1 MNAPAP
7 SAQLMSGDDFR
18 ESLRRYKPRVFL
30 DGRMVDSVADER
42 GFGPGINAIALT
54 YDYALKPQYA
64 PLMTAVQHTSGK
76 RVNRLSH
83 INTSSGDLLN
93 KLEAVRLVCQETGCA
108 QRYLTHDALNAIGQV
123 SSRIDDAHGTTE
135 NTARFL
141 NYLHRV
147 QDQDLTLG
155 IAMTDAKGDR
165 SKRPHEQ
172 SNVDSYL
179 HVVERNALSNGKRG
193 IVISGTKA
201 IVTGAPYVHELLVMP
216 CRNMGKEDAD
226 FAVCCAVPLDAPGI
240 TIIARPAGRP
250 GEKVEHGAP
259 LFSRKYGQS
268 TGVVMFDKVFVPWD
282 NVFYAGQDE
291 TWEHSGH
298 LTYSY
303 ATHHRHTCIGA
314 RAGFGDL
321 LIGAGALMCE
331 ANGFDPA
338 KETHLREQ
346 MVELI
351 TITESFFAC
360 GVAASV
366 YGKPDPHSHTFMP
379 DPVFSNIGK
388 LLLATKIYDMHR
400 IAHYVSG
407 GLIVT
412 LPGPDED
419 HNPET
424 GAKLSEV
431 LRANPDVPYEQ
442 RIETA
447 RFIEDLTAGYQ
458 GGWYSV
464 ISLHGG
470 GSPAAMKQEIYRNY
484 PIGSKV
490 ELVER
495 ILERGIAADGSP
507 AAAPHDPNRAI
518 TKNRQPGKCCDTG
531 CTVPGQPVMVD
542 LPDVAASSPRGKLF
556 FNEK

>member
-1 MNAPAP
+1 MC
-7 SAQLMSGDDFR
+7 LF
-18 ESLRRYKPRVFL
+18 
-30 DGRMVDSVADER
+30 
-42 GFGPGINAIALT
+42 
-54 YDYALKPQYA
+54 
-64 PLMTAVQHTSGK
+64 
-76 RVNRLSH
+76 
-83 INTSSGDLLN
+83 
-93 KLEAVRLVCQETGCA
+93 
-108 QRYLTHDALNAIGQV
+108 
-123 SSRIDDAHGTTE
+123 
-135 NTARFL
+135 
-141 NYLHRV
+141 
-147 QDQDLTLG
+147 
-155 IAMTDAKGDR
+155 DR
-165 SKRPHEQ
+165 
-172 SNVDSYL
+172 
-179 HVVERNALSNGKRG
+179 
-193 IVISGTKA
+193 
-201 IVTGAPYVHELLVMP
+201 
-216 CRNMGKEDAD
+216 
-226 FAVCCAVPLDAPGI
+226 
-240 TIIARPAGRP
+240 
-250 GEKVEHGAP
+250 
-259 LFSRKYGQS
+259 
-268 TGVVMFDKVFVPWD
+268 VFVPMD
-282 NVFYAGQDE
+282 NVFYAGE
-291 TWEHSGH
+291 WEHSGH
-298 LTYSY
+298 LTYNY

-331 ANGFDPA
+331 ANGFDPGR
-338 KETHLREQ
+338 ESHLREQ

-366 YGKPDPHSHTFMP
+366 YGKADSYSQTFMP
-379 DPVFSNIGK
+379 DAVFANIGK

-424 GAKLSEV
+424 SAKLSEV
-431 LRANPDVPYEQ
+431 LRANPDVPYAQ

-495 ILERGIAADGSP
+495 LLERGIAANGSP
-507 AAAPHDPNRAI
+507 APAPHDPARAI
-518 TKNRQPGKCCDTG
+518 TQNRQPGKCCDTG
-531 CTVPGQPVMVD
+531 CTVPGTPVMVD
-542 LPDVAASSPRGKLF
+542 LPTVAATLPSRRQSDAGAT
-556 FNEK
+556 

>member
-1 MNAPAP
+1 VPAGGNNARSTQETALNAPA
-7 SAQLMSGDDFR
+7 ATATLMSGDDYR
-18 ESLRRYKPRVFL
+18 ESLRRLKPRVFV
-30 DGRMVDSVADER
+30 DGRRVESVVDDAMLQ
-42 GFGPGINAIALT
+42 PGINAIALT
-54 YDYALKPQYA
+54 YDYGLSPDHAA
-64 PLMTAVQHTSGK
+64 IMTAVQHTSGK
-76 RVNRLSH
+76 RVNRMTH
-83 INTSSGDLLN
+83 IDMSAGDLLN

-123 SSRIDDAHGTTE
+123 AARIDDAKGSREHTE
-135 NTARFL
+135 RFL
-141 NYLHRV
+141 GYLHRV

-155 IAMTDAKGDR
+155 VAMTDAKGDR
-165 SKRPHEQ
+165 SRRPHEQ
-172 SNVDSYL
+172 ANVDSYV
-179 HVVERNALSNGKRG
+179 HVVERNARG

-201 IVTGAPYVHELLVMP
+201 IVTGAPYMHELLVMP
-216 CRNMGKEDAD
+216 CRNMGEEDAD
-226 FAVCCAVPLDAPGI
+226 FAVCCAVPVDAPGL
-240 TIIARPAGRP
+240 TIVARPAGRP
-250 GEKVEHGAP
+250 GDKVEHGAA

-268 TGVVMFDKVFVPWD
+268 TGVCIFDRVFVPWD
-282 NVFYAGQDE
+282 SVFYAGE
-291 TWEHSGH
+291 WEHSGH

-303 ATHHRHTCIGA
+303 ATHHRQTCIAA

-331 ANGFDPA
+331 ANGFDPGR
-338 KETHLREQ
+338 ESHLREQ

-351 TITESFFAC
+351 KITEGFYAC

-366 YGKPDPHSHTFMP
+366 YGKADEHSGSFMP
-379 DPVFSNIGK
+379 DPVFANVGK
-388 LLLATKIYDMHR
+388 LLLATQIYDMHR

-424 GAKLSEV
+424 GGKLADV
-431 LRANPDVPYEQ
+431 LRANPAVPYDK

-470 GSPAAMKQEIYRNY
+470 GSPAAMKQEIWRNY
-484 PIGSKV
+484 PVGSKV

-495 ILERGIAADGSP
+495 LLDRGVL
-507 AAAPHDPNRAI
+507 HDPARAI
-518 TKNRQPGKCCDTG
+518 TKNRQPGRCCDTG
-531 CTVPGQPVMVD
+531 CTVPGQAVMVP
-542 LPDVAASSPRGKLF
+542 LPGRK
-556 FNEK
+556 